1 MAADFPNPEKVARL
15 RDEFGRFVSAAKL
28 AEDALK
34 GVDTAAEIAARKQEK
49 LAAATEKAAKSSKK
63 QAAAAKAASEE
74 FDYSKISLSGALDA
88 LKATGPEGYA
98 VALGL
103 QAATIGALG
112 LVAALTGLAIAAYN
126 VTDQRGDW
134 VTLFDALGKGP
145 GAGEAIL
152 AQVDAL
158 AKELPFAT
166 SKIADWAK
174 SMLAAGVKA
183 EDLEAS
189 VKAVASATAL
199 MGEAGGA
206 AAEKMIKQ
214 LAEGGAAADKMI
226 KSIQEGGPKSAR
238 LLAEMGLHVED
249 VATAMGMTVDQFQKA
264 KIGGEEMRKAVE
276 KALQQK
282 GAGALANMLMD
293 MPVILMKVKE
303 GFFSV
308 FENLGKPMDA
318 AMTAVQKL
326 FSHFYKGSSTIKVL
340 QGVVTTVFT
349 FLLTYATKAIN
360 AIAGSAGKVG
370 GALQAIWKFFAP
382 VAAILVA
389 GVKSI
394 VVVFTFLYGVMK
406 PIIGILAKIYSNA
419 TVLTGIQTIFKF
431 IAGAIVVVVVI
442 LAVLAS
448 AFAAVIG
455 VIGAFV
461 GAVYGVAAGIVGEF
475 TEAVFTVIG
484 LISELV
490 GAFTGA
496 GGSITDGLVNG
507 IDPAAFIAK
516 MAEMAAGGLA
526 AFKAKLLIG
535 SPSKVM
541 EQMGGFVAQGTE
553 QGLDKGSSGVEASAS
568 ELGASV
574 VGGAAKG
581 MSGGKAGGAKGSVT
595 INVAPGALVINASGA
610 TVTDEGFAL
619 ALERFAASIG
629 LSPEPA

>member
-1 MAADFPNPEKVARL
+1 MAADFPKLESIGAMTEAMTAMSAATSRATDALSKHAAEVNKVAAAYNKL
-15 RDEFGRFVSAAKL
+15 STASDKASDASDKVS
-28 AEDALK
+28 D
-34 GVDTAAEIAARKQEK
+34 
-49 LAAATEKAAKSSKK
+49 
-63 QAAAAKAASEE
+63 AASSAGES
-74 FDYSKISLSGALDA
+74 FDFAGMSAGKAFDA
-88 LKATGPEGYA
+88 LKAAGPEGYA
-98 VALGL
+98 VAIAL
-103 QAATIGALG
+103 QVATAGALA
-112 LVAALTGLAIAAYN
+112 LTAALVGLTVAAYN

-134 VTLFDALGKGP
+134 ITLFDALGKGP

-214 LAEGGAAADKMI
+214 LAEGGAAATKMI

-238 LLAEMGLHVED
+238 LLAEMGLHIED

-303 GFFSV
+303 GFLSV
-308 FENLGKPMDA
+308 FEKLGKPMDA
-318 AMTAVQKL
+318 AMGAVQKL

-360 AIAGSAGKVG
+360 AIAGGAGKIG

-382 VAAILVA
+382 VADILVG
-389 GVKSI
+389 GVKA
-394 VVVFTFLYGVMK
+394 VVAVFAFLYGVMK
-406 PIIGILAKIYSNA
+406 PIIGLLVKIYSNA
-419 TVLTGIQTIFKF
+419 TVLSGIQAIFKF
-431 IAGAIVVVVVI
+431 IAGAIVVVVVV

-448 AFAAVIG
+448 AFAAAIG
-455 VIGAFV
+455 VIGGFV
-461 GAVYGVAAGIVGEF
+461 GAVYGAAAGIIGAISD
-475 TEAVFTVIG
+475 AVLGAVSMIA
-484 LISELV
+484 ELV
-490 GAFTGA
+490 GAFSGA
-496 GGSITDGLVNG
+496 GGSITDGLVSG
-507 IDPAAFIAK
+507 IDPGAFVAK
-516 MAEMAAGGLA
+516 MADMAAGGLA
-526 AFKAKLLIG
+526 AFKAKLGIA

-553 QGLDKGSSGVEASAS
+553 QGIDKGSRGVEASGS

-581 MSGGKAGGAKGSVT
+581 ASGGKAGGAKGSLTV
-595 INVAPGALVINASGA
+595 NVAPGALVINASGA